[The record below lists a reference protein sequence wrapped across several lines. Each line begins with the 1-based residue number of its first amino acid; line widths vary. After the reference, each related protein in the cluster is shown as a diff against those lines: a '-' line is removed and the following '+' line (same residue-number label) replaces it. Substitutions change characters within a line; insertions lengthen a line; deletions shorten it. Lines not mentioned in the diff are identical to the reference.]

1 MVTKSFNLT
10 TEPWIKVIETKSNQ
24 TKTVSMIDLFENAH
38 LYSRLAGEMRSQD
51 LSLMRLLLA
60 VLHTVYS
67 RVNAIDQ
74 QYSWVSVDSKN
85 LLLNDSTE
93 QVTPDIDDL
102 LDTWQGI
109 YDQGSF
115 TKSVSQYLKANASY
129 FDFFG
134 NRPFYQ
140 VTETEYDSFVPKKK
154 SVATGTGT
162 VAIKQINRQISE
174 SANTPDIFAPK
185 SGMAKNNVDLPE
197 LVRWLI
203 MYQSF
208 TGVTDKTK
216 VETDEKFSTS
226 AGWVY
231 RLNPVFAKGNSL
243 FETLMLN
250 LNLADD
256 RNLAPQKPVW
266 EYETIS
272 QYIEERKKQLPPTNL
287 AFLYTLW
294 ARLIHIEWGENNNP
308 IIFSAGLPTF
318 DSENVFLEPMTVWRK
333 DSKASKGGS
342 DVFKPAVKGIRSLG
356 IAMWRNFGQYIN
368 VDKADDNNQPGI
380 VSWLQLLKNDNLID
394 RQKLLHLESV
404 ALISDGNATSQ
415 SPVMESCDDM
425 EINADILFDSD
436 EVDYW
441 PERIEEEVDVAQKV
455 GKDFWSFAANI
466 ATIRNLDSRD
476 FAGKVS
482 SAFYDQLNNPFKLWL
497 ASLSKQDDPDEK
509 IDEWRNILK
518 RIVINSTQQLLMSSS
533 PRDISGIIVDGKN
546 DTRKLLNIFTAKN
559 QLMGKVN
566 KDLNIQKG

>member
-1 MVTKSFNLT
+1 MTKSFNLT
-10 TEPWIKVIETKSNQ
+10 TEPWIKVVEAKSNQ

-74 QYSWVSVDSKN
+74 QYSWVNIDSKS
-85 LLLNDSTE
+85 LILNDSTE

-109 YDQGSF
+109 YDHGSF

-134 NRPFYQ
+134 SRPFYQ

-154 SVATGTGT
+154 RVATGTGT

-216 VETDEKFSTS
+216 IETDEKFSTS

-231 RLNPVFAKGNSL
+231 RLNPVFAKGSSL

-294 ARLIHIEWGENNNP
+294 ARLIHIEWGENNDP

-333 DSKASKGGS
+333 DSKASKGGA

-394 RQKLLHLESV
+394 RQKQLHLESV

-425 EINADILFDSD
+425 KINADILFDSD

-441 PERIEEEVDVAQKV
+441 PERIEEEVDVTQKV
-455 GKDFWSFAANI
+455 GKNFWSFAANI

-482 SAFYDQLNNPFKLWL
+482 YMFYDQLNEPFKLWL

-533 PRDISGIIVDGKN
+533 PRDVSGIIVDGKN
-546 DTRKLLNIFTAKN
+546 DTRELLNIFTAKN
-559 QLMGKVN
+559 QLMTKVY
-566 KDLNIQKG
+566 KDLHLQKG